1 MPKLASLVALSVALA
16 AAAHVHAAPDPA
28 AVEFFEA
35 KVRPVLADRCYKC
48 HSAKSEKL
56 KGGLLLDTRDGML
69 KGGDGGPAVVP
80 GEPDKSKLIEAVK
93 WSDPDLQMPPKQK
106 LTDQQVADLTQWV
119 KTGAAWPESAGGATA
134 VKAPG
139 GPAAFDLEARK
150 AAHW

>member
-1 MPKLASLVALSVALA
+1 MPKLASIVVLSLVLA
-16 AAAHVHAAPDPA
+16 AATSTRAAAPDPA
-28 AVEFFEA
+28 SVDFFES

-56 KGGLLLDTRDGML
+56 KGGLLLDTREGLL

-106 LTDQQVADLTQWV
+106 LAPQQVADL
-119 KTGAAWPESAGGATA
+119 A
-134 VKAPG
+134 
-139 GPAAFDLEARK
+139 
-150 AAHW
+150 